1 MRAHHILTG
10 SLAALAAACGSRET
24 PARADST
31 PPQVRID
38 TAPALSVAPKF
49 TNLTCSP
56 AMLRPGDVLSM
67 KMQGA
72 HGATLMAVAPDRT
85 QYFVIF
91 EGEGAP
97 SRGKRKSLSPPD
109 IFLRTPELNIDPRML
124 TGGVLGPGRDTN
136 EVVFR
141 THGVYR
147 LVVGSHLETD
157 RPEYAE
163 CLVRYAP

>member
-1 MRAHHILTG
+1 MRAHQILTG
-10 SLAALAAACGSRET
+10 FLALVAGCGSRET
-24 PARADST
+24 PVRADST
-31 PPQVRID
+31 PPAAPVD

-56 AMLRPGDVLSM
+56 TVLRSSDVLSM
-67 KMQGA
+67 KMQGP

-85 QYFVIF
+85 RYFVIF

-97 SRGKRKSLSPPD
+97 SRGKRKSLSAPD
-109 IFLRTPELNIDPRML
+109 VFLRTPELNVDPRML
-124 TGGVLGPGRDTN
+124 TGGVLVSGRDTN

-141 THGVYR
+141 TPGVYR

-163 CLVRYAP
+163 CLVRYAS